1 MRRIALLSLGLLL
14 AVGGLAQ
21 ISGCMRTS
29 SEPGETRLSDRD
41 TDPRRGDPLGYYEEK
56 RGGVIYVLGSIRAV
70 DQLRAGKAPPTT
82 PAGFS
87 SGGQAVFFETDDAGL
102 QHRLRAEYEKR
113 HGLSSN

>member
-1 MRRIALLSLGLLL
+1 MRLAALSLGLLL
-14 AVGGLAQ
+14 AVGGLTH
-21 ISGCMRTS
+21 ICGCMRTAN
-29 SEPGETRLSDRD
+29 LSDEPRLTDKD

-56 RGGVIYVLGSIRAV
+56 RGGVIYVLGSIRSL

-87 SGGQAVFFETDDAGL
+87 SGGQAVFFETDSAGL

>member
-1 MRRIALLSLGLLL
+1 MRVAALSLGLLL

-21 ISGCMRTS
+21 ISGCMRTANDPD
-29 SEPGETRLSDRD
+29 EPRLTDKD

-56 RGGVIYVLGSIRAV
+56 RGGVIYVLGSIGSR

-87 SGGQAVFFETDDAGL
+87 SGGQAVFFETDNAGL
-102 QHRLRAEYEKR
+102 QHRL
-113 HGLSSN
+113 